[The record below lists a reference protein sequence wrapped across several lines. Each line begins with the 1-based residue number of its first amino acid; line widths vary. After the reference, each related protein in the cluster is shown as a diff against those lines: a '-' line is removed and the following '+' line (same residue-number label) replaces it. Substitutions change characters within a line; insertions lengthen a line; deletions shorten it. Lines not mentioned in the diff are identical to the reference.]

1 MPSDTL
7 TLILSAVSAALLLVL
22 IAMLVLFVKRSRAD
36 SGRIEDIED
45 KVSEFSR
52 RIDNEFERSRR
63 ELNAKQDSVRGE
75 ITSRLERREAESAER
90 FAKLEGEVKDSLAQI
105 RIGNLEQSEKQGRA
119 LAEAVEKMRESNE
132 KKLEQMR
139 LTVDE
144 KLTDTLSARLD
155 SSFNTVSERLESVN
169 KSLGEMKELSTG
181 VTANVTALNRV
192 LTNVKA
198 RGTWAEVQLGSILDQ
213 TIPGMYET
221 NFVCVPGSSDRVE
234 FAVRLPSNDGSV
246 TYLPIDSKFPMED
259 YIKVCDAADRADSE
273 ALAAA
278 RKALE
283 MRVIN
288 EAKTVTKYINEPVT
302 TPYAIMYLAT
312 EGLYAEI
319 VSSRNA
325 VAEKIQSRLN
335 IMIAGPSTVTALL
348 NSLSYG
354 YRAAAI
360 NEKAA
365 EVRGLLAAAK
375 QQYEKFGD
383 VLRKARKKIDEAGS
397 ALDEADKR
405 NDIIRKKLGKIE
417 SADPSESD
425 ALLGIDN

>member
-7 TLILSAVSAALLLVL
+7 TLILSAVSAALL
-22 IAMLVLFVKRSRAD
+22 LVLFVKRSRAD

-221 NFVCVPGSSDRVE
+221 NFVCVPGSADRVE

-278 RKALE
+278 RKSLE

-425 ALLGIDN
+425 ALLGIEE

>member
-7 TLILSAVSAALLLVL
+7 TLILSAVSAALLLML
-22 IAMLVLFVKRSRAD
+22 IAMLVIFVKRSRAD

>member
-221 NFVCVPGSSDRVE
+221 NFVCVPGSADRVE
-234 FAVRLPSNDGSV
+234 FAVRLPSSDGSV

-319 VSSRNA
+319 ISSRNA